1 MPTKLDLI
9 YLTPAAE
16 DFEEIVKYHLN
27 QAGVPSA
34 RKIAATM
41 EGTINKL
48 RDYPLMGQ
56 THPDRLLAQ
65 QGYRKLVLTPTYV
78 AIYKIIDSTVYI
90 YRIVN
95 GKTNY
100 PSLLI

>member
-9 YLTPAAE
+9 YLSPAAE
-16 DFEEIVKYHLN
+16 DFEEIVKYHLI

-65 QGYRKLVLTPTYV
+65 QGYRKLVLTQTYV